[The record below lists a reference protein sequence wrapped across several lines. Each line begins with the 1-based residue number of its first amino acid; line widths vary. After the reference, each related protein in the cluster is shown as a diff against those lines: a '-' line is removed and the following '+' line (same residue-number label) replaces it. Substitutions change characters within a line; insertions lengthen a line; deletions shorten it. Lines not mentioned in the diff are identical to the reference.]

1 MIRRIMQM
9 ILRAWRSMRQSP
21 FLSVATITTVAVA
34 LTLMAIFGAFVGNLQ
49 EMARR
54 WSRDVQVV
62 IYLDQPPGQK
72 TLRTWLDH
80 IERQPEVER
89 VTFVSQP
96 EAFNRF
102 RQRLG
107 DDADLLAGM
116 TPDILPASLE
126 IRLQEDFRNR
136 QGVATLANTLRS
148 NPAFADMRH
157 GQDWLERFESV
168 IRLLRASSVVL
179 GGVLLFAS
187 LFVVANTIRLTLY
200 ARRDEIE
207 VMALV
212 GATPFFIRVPFV
224 LEGIMQGV
232 IGGGVALTS
241 SYLLYRA
248 ALSQDM
254 AVWLRAT
261 GLEQLLFL
269 SPSAQVLIVVGGGA
283 LGLAGSLIAV
293 FRLGRA

>member
-1 MIRRIMQM
+1 
-9 ILRAWRSMRQSP
+9 MRQSP

-34 LTLMAIFGAFVGNLQ
+34 LTVMALFGSFVGNLQ
-49 EMARR
+49 ELARR

-62 IYLDQPPGQK
+62 IYLEQPPGPE
-72 TLRTWLDH
+72 TLRIWLKD
-80 IERQPEVER
+80 IQGQPEVEQ
-89 VTFVSQP
+89 VTYVSQQ
-96 EAFNRF
+96 EAFRRF
-102 RQRLG
+102 RLRLG

-116 TPDILPASLE
+116 PAEILPASLE
-126 IRLQEDFRNR
+126 IRLQEDFRSR
-136 QGVATLANTLRS
+136 QGIAALVSSLRS

-168 IRLLRASSVVL
+168 VRLLRVGTVVL
-179 GGVLLFAS
+179 GGFLLFAS

-224 LEGIMQGV
+224 LEGIMQGL
-232 IGGGVALTS
+232 IGGGVALMS
-241 SYLLYRA
+241 SHLLYQA
-248 ALSQDM
+248 ALQQDVS
-254 AVWLRAT
+254 VWLRAT
-261 GLEQLLFL
+261 GLEQLIFL
-269 SPSAQVLIVVGGGA
+269 SPSAQVLIVVGGGV
-283 LGLAGSLIAV
+283 LGLVGSLIAV